1 MTTTDFDPGAT
12 ASSGLAISYTSLDP
26 SVATIVANKIH
37 IVGPGSTTITAT
49 QTGNTNFAP
58 AVAVSVQLTVNKANQ
73 TITFPQIALK
83 NPTDVDFDLNAT
95 ASSGLTVS
103 YRSSNTNVA
112 TIVAG
117 KAHIVGSGT
126 AVITA
131 SQIGN
136 VNFNAA
142 ADVSQT
148 LDVVYT
154 LPVSNFSV
162 KATDETCKTSNNG
175 AINITAVQALNYTA
189 TVTVNGATTTYPFNT
204 VLAIN
209 NLQAGSYNVC
219 ITVVGQANYKQCFD
233 LVIKEPKD
241 LAVYSSIK
249 NNGNTVLLKLEGS
262 DSYKIELNGQLIT
275 TTDQEISLPLLK
287 GNNIVKISSDKTC
300 QGVITKTFL
309 TTNSISLYPNPVK
322 NILNITTGSSETNT
336 VKVDIH
342 ALDGRLMY
350 SSQQRAEYGQVS
362 VDLSKLNKG
371 LYVLT
376 LTIGNSKTVHKIIK
390 D

>member
-1 MTTTDFDPGAT
+1 M
-12 ASSGLAISYTSLDP
+12 
-26 SVATIVANKIH
+26 
-37 IVGPGSTTITAT
+37 
-49 QTGNTNFAP
+49 
-58 AVAVSVQLTVNKANQ
+58 
-73 TITFPQIALK
+73 
-83 NPTDVDFDLNAT
+83 NAT

-103 YRSSNTNVA
+103 YSSSNTAVA

-117 KAHIVGSGT
+117 KAHIVGSGS

-131 SQIGN
+131 SQLGDATY
-136 VNFNAA
+136 NAA
-142 ADVSQT
+142 TAVSQT

-154 LPVSNFSV
+154 LPVSNFTV

-175 AINITAVQALNYTA
+175 AINISAVQALNYTA
-189 TVTVNGATTTYPFNT
+189 AITVNGGTTTYPFST
-204 VLAIN
+204 VLAVN
-209 NLQAGSYNVC
+209 NLQAGTYTVC
-219 ITVVGQANYKQCFD
+219 ITVAGQPNYKQCFD
-233 LVIKEPKD
+233 LTVKEPKD

-249 NNGNTVLLKLEGS
+249 NDGNTVLLKLEGS
-262 DSYKIELNGQLIT
+262 EQYRIELNGQVIT
-275 TTDQEISLPLLK
+275 TKEQEISLPLVK
-287 GNNIVKISSDKTC
+287 GNNIVKISSDLTC

-309 TTNSISLYPNPVK
+309 TTNAISLYPNPVK
-322 NILNITTGSSETNT
+322 STLNITTGLSESNA

-342 ALDGRLMY
+342 ALDGRLVH
-350 SSQQRAEYGQVS
+350 SSQHRAEYGQVG